1 MKIELL
7 RVLRCPSC
15 HSSDELVCACQPIEG
30 EIIDG
35 ELRCNACRTSYAI
48 RHGIPRFVDGD
59 NYAQSFGFQW
69 NLYAKT
75 QLDSHTGHPISR
87 NRLFETTRWPK
98 DLSGQL
104 VLETGCGAGRFTEI
118 LLSAGAKV
126 YSFDYSVAVD
136 ANARNN
142 AQHPNLHLF
151 QADIFNI
158 PARAASFDK
167 VLCLGVL
174 QHTPDPERALKSL
187 AQYVRPGGEL
197 VIDSYQKSLTRILH
211 WKYVLRPLTKR
222 IKRERLHSM
231 ISRVVP
237 IMMPI
242 AKTLRRLGGRAG
254 ARMVPIL
261 EYSHFELPY
270 ELEREWTVLDTF
282 DMYSPAHDH
291 PQSAGTLLR
300 WLKEAKLVDTQ
311 VYHAPNGLAGRGRR
325 AEQSSPCQS

>member
-1 MKIELL
+1 MKIDMLG
-7 RVLRCPSC
+7 VLRCPSC
-15 HSSDELVCACQPIEG
+15 HANSELVCVCQAIDND
-30 EIIDG
+30 IING
-35 ELRCNACRTSYAI
+35 KLQCNACRKSYVI
-48 RHGIPRFVDGD
+48 KRGIPRFVDSD

-75 QLDSHTGHPISR
+75 QLDSHTGRPISR
-87 NRLFETTRWPK
+87 NRLFETTRWPE
-98 DLSGQL
+98 DLSGQTI
-104 VLETGCGAGRFTEI
+104 LEAGCGAGRFTEV
-118 LLSAGAKV
+118 LLACGARV

-158 PARAASFDK
+158 PARPASFDK

-187 AQYVRPGGEL
+187 ARYVRPGGEL
-197 VIDSYQKSLTRILH
+197 VIDSYRKSLPGILH

-222 IKRERLHSM
+222 IRRERLHSL
-231 ISRVVP
+231 IARVVP
-237 IMMPI
+237 MMMPI
-242 AKTLRRLGGRAG
+242 AKTLRRVGGRG
-254 ARMVPIL
+254 VARMIPIL

-291 PQSAGTLLR
+291 PQSSGTLLR
-300 WLKEAKLVDTQ
+300 WLKEAELVDTA
-311 VYHAPNGLAGRGRR
+311 VHHAPNGLAGRGRR
-325 AEQSSPCQS
+325 AEQSNPR